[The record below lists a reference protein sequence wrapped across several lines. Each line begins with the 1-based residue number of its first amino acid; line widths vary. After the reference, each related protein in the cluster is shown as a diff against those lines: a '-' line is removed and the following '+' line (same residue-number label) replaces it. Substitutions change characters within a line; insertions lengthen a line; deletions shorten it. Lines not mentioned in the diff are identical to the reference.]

1 MGSKKNK
8 KISPSQD
15 SINTLKELCLM
26 HGDDPTLHVRLADS
40 LWKAGREVAS
50 LAIARKAYQV
60 LKHENPAEAQVVAER
75 FGREITVDE
84 YYAPVSKAYLELAHV
99 FNKLKRNKQTLNI
112 DKGDILYT
120 KGEPADTIY
129 LLLSGEMAIHAEA
142 NGVHALVNYIHEGCL
157 LGRDAMK
164 KEATY
169 QTTSVAIKPSTV
181 LQFSRKQLQKAF
193 LKHPDLEIQFAK
205 DSLLRSRVEMLSSIP
220 AFARVPMG
228 IRFLLAK
235 RSWEVSCQAG
245 DVVKPAQQHMAHVAF
260 VLKGVLHLYDEHA
273 GQEKIYCGRM
283 KEGDILGLNALM
295 HKEVLTLKIQAE
307 TDAEV
312 LCMSFT
318 DIEDL
323 MDIQPVVRQK
333 LMDAALDFSQQITR
347 TILLQKKLN
356 T

>member
-8 KISPSQD
+8 KTPPSQD
-15 SINTLKELCLM
+15 SINTLKELCLL

-40 LWKAGREVAS
+40 LWKAGREVAA

-60 LKHENPAEAQVVAER
+60 LKHENPAEAVLVAER

-84 YYAPVSKAYLELAHV
+84 HSAPVSKGYRVLAAGL
-99 FNKLKRNKQTLNI
+99 NKIKRKKRTLNVA
-112 DKGDILYT
+112 KGDIVYT
-120 KGEPADTIY
+120 SGDLADTIY
-129 LLLSGEMAIHAEA
+129 LLVDGEVAIHSEA

-157 LGRDAMK
+157 FGRDALK
-164 KEATY
+164 KEALY
-169 QTTSVAIKPSTV
+169 QTTAVAVQASTV

-193 LKHPDLEIQFAK
+193 AKHPDLEIQFAK
-205 DSLLRSRVEMLSSIP
+205 DSLLRSRVETLSSMP
-220 AFARVPMG
+220 AFARVPIG
-228 IRFLLAK
+228 VRFLLAR
-235 RSWEVSCQAG
+235 RSWEVAYQAG
-245 DVVKPAQQHMAHVAF
+245 DVVKPAQSHMAHVAF

-273 GQEKIYCGRM
+273 GEESIYCGRM
-283 KEGDILGLNALM
+283 KQGDILGLNALM
-295 HKEVLTLKIQAE
+295 HKEVLSLKIKAE

-318 DIEDL
+318 DVEDL

-333 LMDAALDFSQQITR
+333 LMDTALDFSQQITR
-347 TILLQKKLN
+347 TILLQKKLS